1 MNKRLIFLTSFLF
14 VLFLI
19 VSSAKVV
26 FSCSDRCYSRGPA
39 NCSDPQCADCTE
51 CTGQVYNPALPK
63 KLSDTSGTT
72 FLQNILQL
80 GIKLGFVIGAIIFFF
95 MLISGGIKWISSAGD
110 KTRLEG
116 AQKQITHALI
126 GLAILL
132 SIFAIIRLLDYIFGI
147 NLLQINLP
155 TL

>member
-1 MNKRLIFLTSFLF
+1 MKKRLVKILTAFTFTVS
-14 VLFLI
+14 VFLI
-19 VSSAKVV
+19 FPRQILATASFPYPGV
-26 FSCSDRCYSRGPA
+26 
-39 NCSDPQCADCTE
+39 
-51 CTGQVYNPALPK
+51 TGVYNPYPGVTGVYNPVLPS
-63 KLSDTSGTT
+63 KLSDTSGPA

-132 SIFAIIRLLDYIFGI
+132 SIFAIIRLLDYIFGV